1 MASNP
6 YPRLVQAI
14 LQKEDWPE
22 YEVVSPWHQT
32 IFPGY
37 RPRRKRII
45 SKPSKRIRPL
55 ALPKRIVRV
64 DYDEQQRLATEM
76 IEGLEGQ
83 FGELQGYSV
92 PPKQN
97 AVFLMSLDRKTA
109 VYLLRMHVIS
119 PLMIVLNSAMDIING
134 RKFWVVQDD
143 MSGFTRPFRPD
154 FQIIDAFRS
163 DDQHEP
169 RILGSYDFMPMEGL
183 QVALGPWFW
192 DEGDEP
198 SDGVPID
205 QDDPSDGEDED
216 DSSDEEDDDD
226 GDDEDDDNY
235 DEEDDD
241 EDDDSEDDDDDDDE
255 DERFQN
261 REERYCIIKN
271 SKTPSPGS
279 KLPTSMAYL
288 VQHGVAYLAVTGLPE
303 FTIGN
308 TNCQITMVC
317 PDMVKES
324 TVAGRL
330 AAGTGVMRIA
340 RSEKR
345 GEFCLNFMGSLLKC
359 FKHFR
364 KVIRSIVNGFDSSVL
379 TR

>member
-1 MASNP
+1 MAFNP

-22 YEVVSPWHQT
+22 YEVHPVPPWHQT
-32 IFPGY
+32 ILPGY
-37 RPRRKRII
+37 RPYRPRRERMIF
-45 SKPSKRIRPL
+45 KPSKLIRSP

-92 PPKQN
+92 PSKQN
-97 AVFLMSLDRKTA
+97 NSVFLTRFDSKTA
-109 VYLLRMHVIS
+109 MYVLRIHVIC
-119 PLMIVLNSAMDIING
+119 PVMDVLNHAMDIING
-134 RKFWVVQDD
+134 RKFRVLPEH

-154 FQIIDAFRS
+154 LQIIEAFK
-163 DDQHEP
+163 DDDLHAPQ
-169 RILGSYDFMPMEGL
+169 ILGSYDAMDMEGL
-183 QVALGPWFW
+183 QVASRPWFW

-216 DSSDEEDDDD
+216 DSSDEENDDDEDD
-226 GDDEDDDNY
+226 GDDDDY
-235 DEEDDD
+235 DEDDDD
-241 EDDDSEDDDDDDDE
+241 EDDDSEDDDNDDDE
-255 DERFQN
+255 DECFQN

-271 SKTPSPGS
+271 FKTPSPGS
-279 KLPTSMAYL
+279 RLPTSMAYL
-288 VQHGVAYLAVTGLPE
+288 VKYGVRYLAVTGLPE

-308 TNCQITMVC
+308 TNCQITMEC
-317 PDMVKES
+317 PDMAKES

-340 RSEKR
+340 TSEKR

-359 FKHFR
+359 FKHFL
-364 KVIRSIVNGFDSSVL
+364 G
-379 TR
+379 